1 MEEGRAGG
9 GGRGKKLGGTG
20 RSGIKWEGGRSE
32 EVGVGSVLRGKKGK
46 SGDNTLDNSFE
57 DLCEENSSLTECGI
71 EREFCLCVF

>member
-1 MEEGRAGG
+1 MMDCRNSSFLDG
-9 GGRGKKLGGTG
+9 
-20 RSGIKWEGGRSE
+20 WENSLI
-32 EVGVGSVLRGKKGK
+32 GSVLRGKKGK